1 MTRKVL
7 YCCPLL
13 FTSAISLFGQAS
25 ASLNGRVTD
34 PQGAPLAGAAVTVN
48 QRRRRHCPRYG
59 DQR

>member
-13 FTSAISLFGQAS
+13 LLCVAILLFGQAS

-34 PQGAPLAGAAVTVN
+34 PRGVHWQEL
-48 QRRRRHCPRYG
+48 R
-59 DQR
+59 